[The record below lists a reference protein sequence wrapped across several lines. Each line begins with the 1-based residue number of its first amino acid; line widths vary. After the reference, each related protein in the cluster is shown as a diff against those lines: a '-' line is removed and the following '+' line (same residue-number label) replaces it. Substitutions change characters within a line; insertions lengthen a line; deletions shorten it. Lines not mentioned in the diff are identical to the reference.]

1 MRESLTRSVAAL
13 KAELAGPAAP
23 PLERLLAERV
33 ACCWMQAG
41 HADAALAGSRAR
53 ARPSPSWTC
62 CSAGRSGPS
71 GRYLAAIKAL
81 ATVRRLAVAASP
93 AAPTEAARAEEAR
106 PRRSRRDRGRV
117 EGVAAS
123 AMRPATDGGGTARGD
138 RKKAGKGRVRQ
149 EGVGGAEG
157 PARPDEGAGGDR
169 ELGRPR
175 RGTSCPG

>member
-41 HADAALAGSRAR
+41 QADAAFAGLRGQGLSVAQLDLLQRR
-53 ARPSPSWTC
+53 QERTQ
-62 CSAGRSGPS
+62 RS
-71 GRYLAAIKAL
+71 YLAAIKAL

-93 AAPTEAARAEEAR
+93 AAPAEAAGAEEAR
-106 PRRSRRDRGRV
+106 PRRSRKDRGRV

-123 AMRPATDGGGTARGD
+123 AMRPATEGGGTARGT
-138 RKKAGKGRVRQ
+138 RKKAGKGKSGRKESAVPKALRDRMR
-149 EGVGGAEG
+149 GLVGSEN
-157 PARPDEGAGGDR
+157 
-169 ELGRPR
+169 
-175 RGTSCPG
+175 